1 MLLFV
6 TEINAQ
12 VTIEAKGQNSQ
23 MEILLN
29 VSPCIFIAKNAK
41 IYGKEHLYAKQNT
54 SQKIAQKITKTDSK
68 TQRKTIEPVKNE
80 VTEKK
85 STKEIV
91 VPDFPFESSSLY
103 YSYISKVLAVPVSQ
117 QKRHDYQTICKE
129 KHGNIHS
136 DFENSSLALYLPR
149 QRHKFSTDA
158 TQYGLLT
165 SFIPNSPPFA

>member
-6 TEINAQ
+6 AEINAQ
-12 VTIEAKGQNSQ
+12 VAIGAKGQNSK

-41 IYGKEHLYAKQNT
+41 IYGKDHLYTKQNT
-54 SQKIAQKITKTDSK
+54 PQRIAKIDSK
-68 TQRKTIEPVKNE
+68 TQTKTIEPVKNE

-103 YSYISKVLAVPVSQ
+103 YSYISKVIAVPVSQ

-129 KHGNIHS
+129 NHGNTHS